1 VKTGQAGAAGNES
14 RGSDR
19 MTAEKHRYSFF
30 NHASVLLLPSLA
42 IVVALWLP
50 FGFSM
55 GGLVEEW
62 DLLGLFTEHGPF
74 LMIHMDGPLPA
85 HAIRPFMPLS
95 FALSYLADRDSF
107 DAWHLLTI
115 ASLLAKGGAM
125 TYLVSR
131 ATGSRGWGI
140 VAAALLLL
148 YPADTMQLS
157 LRSIHINI
165 AIGLLL
171 TGSALLVAAFEARSL
186 ARAVAGALVAA
197 LLYVVSLG
205 IYEAGLVLVMLPL
218 AVPFARYGLGRILRF
233 RRRELG
239 LAAIWVGGVG
249 LYLGYAAWA
258 AHKVSSYQ
266 SQVTGGGQGPLATAI
281 AALPKLFT
289 IGAARAL
296 VGGWIDACRMVATE
310 YSNYLYFGCAVL
322 GIAAIA
328 FFAICLGRG
337 RHPDGSDGTPPWRMP
352 IRLLLAGLVLM
363 LAGYAPFLTSP
374 HHVLVS
380 QRTFLWATP
389 GAAMVW
395 VSVLLML
402 WRLARAPAI
411 AGACLLLALGFG
423 AQLFQFHHYA
433 ELMQRQRTVLRGI
446 VESSDLQPGKSIVVL
461 DGSSQIGNSWFFVN
475 GDMLRNALNYLYGR
489 SLGRVEVCRTPSMEW
504 VRSDEFGRRGKCVEN
519 EAGWSFDFPPA
530 VSGPGRSLST
540 VEPSRHFAKDDVTVV
555 GVRADGTPTASPQAL
570 AERRQ
575 ALQTGDDVVARRYRG
590 ILAPRSSDRFGPMFR
605 DETVASSYRWS
616 FGDWWNLDL
625 PTRGSGWRE
634 AEWTVNGLV
643 QHSAAWMVNST
654 ADVLFELSPSPGGY
668 RVHGAFVQYA
678 SDAVRKGMGLQ
689 MNGRPLAMRWVSA
702 THFEADVP
710 PDALTRGTNR
720 ISFSAQVDDKYF
732 GLGGQLDWFDVAPLA
747 PAAR

>member
-1 VKTGQAGAAGNES
+1 MMADTN
-14 RGSDR
+14 
-19 MTAEKHRYSFF
+19 RYSLF
-30 NHASVLLLPSLA
+30 NRAAVLLLPSLA
-42 IVVALWLP
+42 IVLALWLP

-74 LMIHMDGPLPA
+74 LMVHLDGPLPA

-125 TYLVSR
+125 TYLVGR

-157 LRSIHINI
+157 LRSIHINV

-171 TGSALLVAAFEARSL
+171 TASALLVAAFEARSL
-186 ARAVAGALVAA
+186 ARAVAGAFVAA

-205 IYEAGLVLVMLPL
+205 IYEAGLVLFMLPL
-218 AVPFARYGLGRILRF
+218 AVPFARYGLGRVLRF

-239 LAAIWVGGVG
+239 LAAIWVGGVC

-258 AHKVSSYQ
+258 SHKVASYQ

-296 VGGWIDACRMVATE
+296 IGGWMDAWRMVAIE
-310 YSNYLYFGCAVL
+310 YTNYAYFGCAVL
-322 GIAAIA
+322 GIVVVA
-328 FFAICLGRG
+328 FFAVRLARSRYPGESGEI
-337 RHPDGSDGTPPWRMP
+337 SPWRMP
-352 IRLLLAGLVLM
+352 MRLLLAGLVLM

-374 HHVLVS
+374 YHVVVS

-389 GAAMVW
+389 GAAMAW
-395 VSVLLML
+395 VGVLMMV

-411 AGACLLLALGFG
+411 VGVCLLVALGFG

-433 ELMQRQRTVLRGI
+433 ELMQRQRAVLRGL
-446 VESSDLQPGKSIVVL
+446 VESSDVQPGKPVVVL
-461 DGSSQIGNSWFFVN
+461 DGSSQIGHSWFFVN
-475 GDMLRNALNYLYGR
+475 GDMVRNALNYLYGR
-489 SLGRVEVCRTPSMEW
+489 SVGAVEVCRTPSMEW
-504 VRSDEFGRRGKCVEN
+504 VRSDQFGRRGKCVED
-519 EAGWSFDFPPA
+519 ATGWSFDFPHA
-530 VSGPGRSLST
+530 VSGPGLPTSV
-540 VEPSRHFAKDDVTVV
+540 VEPSRHFASDNVTVI
-555 GVRADGTPTASPQAL
+555 GVRADGTPTASPEVQ
-570 AERRQ
+570 AERRR
-575 ALQTGDDVVARRYRG
+575 ALQTGDDIVARRYRG
-590 ILAPRSSDRFGPMFR
+590 VLAPRSSDRFGPMFR
-605 DETVASSYRWS
+605 DESVGNSYRWS

-634 AEWTVNGLV
+634 VEWTVNGLV
-643 QHSAAWMVNST
+643 QHSAAWMVSST
-654 ADVLFELSPSPGGY
+654 ANVLFELSPTAGNY
-668 RVHGAFVQYA
+668 RVHGAFVQFA
-678 SDAVRKGMGLQ
+678 SDAVRNGMSLQ

-710 PDALTRGTNR
+710 SDALTQGTNR
-720 ISFSAQVDDKYF
+720 IGFVTQVDDKYF
-732 GLGGQLDWFDVAPLA
+732 GLGGQLDWFDVAPVA
-747 PAAR
+747 PIPR